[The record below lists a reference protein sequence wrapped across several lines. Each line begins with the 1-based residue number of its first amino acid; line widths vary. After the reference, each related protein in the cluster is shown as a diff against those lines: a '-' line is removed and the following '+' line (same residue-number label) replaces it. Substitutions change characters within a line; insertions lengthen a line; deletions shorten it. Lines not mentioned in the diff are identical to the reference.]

1 MENLVISLNAV
12 LPLLLSMGV
21 GYFVRLRKWVDDAF
35 VTKCNAFAFKVFM
48 GFLLFS
54 NLYTADLSSFS
65 AVKMI
70 LFAVVAETLVFVI
83 SFFGIRRFFLDGGT
97 RAVLTQAIFRGNYVI
112 FGIPIA
118 TSIYGEGNVGEAA
131 LLAAVCV
138 PLFNVFAVVVM
149 EYYSPDKK
157 GVKSLFRGI
166 ATNPAIVGVL
176 AALVVLLLNIPIP
189 TAVEKAITDLSR
201 VSTPLSLV
209 LLGAS
214 FHFRSLKSN
223 LRPLLFGIGG
233 KIFLF
238 PLLILPVAI
247 LLGFRGLDLLCLV
260 IMFAAPTAV
269 TSYTMASA
277 YGYDGELAGQLV
289 VFSSILATLTIFL
302 WIFALK
308 SFSLI

>member
-1 MENLVISLNAV
+1 
-12 LPLLLSMGV
+12 
-21 GYFVRLRKWVDDAF
+21 
-35 VTKCNAFAFKVFM
+35 
-48 GFLLFS
+48 
-54 NLYTADLSSFS
+54 
-65 AVKMI
+65 
-70 LFAVVAETLVFVI
+70 
-83 SFFGIRRFFLDGGT
+83 
-97 RAVLTQAIFRGNYVI
+97 
-112 FGIPIA
+112 
-118 TSIYGEGNVGEAA
+118 
-131 LLAAVCV
+131 
-138 PLFNVFAVVVM
+138 M

-189 TAVEKAITDLSR
+189 TAVEKTITDLSR